1 MKGAYFEDI
10 STLGDDLYRYEIRF
24 DSNDFIVLT
33 IFWTDGDD
41 SYSYSQMTL
50 IVSNVLEEL
59 IQEKNSG
66 YMIECDGVMC
76 GIISIHPE
84 RRGEYRSD
92 ILSSIEQAQ
101 KFIRDN
107 FKFEFTV
114 ACSSLFHGIENANIG
129 YQEAMQAMRYKNTTG
144 IDRTLFYDE
153 ITSET
158 EGGYYYPFVEENK
171 LHNLIQSGN
180 AEGAKSLID
189 NLYAQNCT
197 GSSFTDELAWYLM
210 FNISATVFRT
220 VNEMSDSSV
229 DDLLGSI
236 KECSSVGEIK
246 KRLFSYID
254 RVCDSVHN
262 VSGVKDKWISAD
274 VIPYIEEHY
283 QDCNL
288 SVSMI
293 ADAFNLH
300 PVYISRVFKEQ
311 TGTGLFEY
319 ISKYRVEQSKKILT
333 ETNFNLEQVA
343 ASVGYTTS
351 RTFARM
357 FKQIEGVTPGKYRLM
372 HSK

>member
-1 MKGAYFEDI
+1 
-10 STLGDDLYRYEIRF
+10 
-24 DSNDFIVLT
+24 
-33 IFWTDGDD
+33 
-41 SYSYSQMTL
+41 
-50 IVSNVLEEL
+50 
-59 IQEKNSG
+59 
-66 YMIECDGVMC
+66 
-76 GIISIHPE
+76 
-84 RRGEYRSD
+84 
-92 ILSSIEQAQ
+92 
-101 KFIRDN
+101 
-107 FKFEFTV
+107 
-114 ACSSLFHGIENANIG
+114 
-129 YQEAMQAMRYKNTTG
+129 
-144 IDRTLFYDE
+144 
-153 ITSET
+153 
-158 EGGYYYPFVEENK
+158 
-171 LHNLIQSGN
+171 
-180 AEGAKSLID
+180 
-189 NLYAQNCT
+189 
-197 GSSFTDELAWYLM
+197 
-210 FNISATVFRT
+210 
-220 VNEMSDSSV
+220 MSDSSV